1 MVKKSAIA
9 IALLGSLYGTSA
21 SAVGTGLPWTVDE
34 SVVPGSVFNIFT
46 VDSFDFSYKAVIEQA
61 NDGGLLNGDPF
72 QEKGFFEVSS
82 YKLGV
87 ATVSSQLNCIFTPFC
102 YNMYGVFDIS
112 GTATATGGGI
122 RATFTSATLSL
133 YLDPD
138 QNTTKSLPTSDGTF
152 DGIIAGSVTLG
163 GNIED
168 LLIGTATLLNVG
180 EAHVFPGLANG
191 DFEVVLGNWSLTSFG
206 ASYWSAPSPFY
217 FRVNFDGNTTTIT
230 GASLTAP
237 FFAKADG
244 SGNAFFIPEPT
255 SLALLGLG
263 LFSLGAS
270 RRHSVLKKL

>member
-21 SAVGTGLPWTVDE
+21 SAVGTGSPWTVNE
-34 SVVPGSVFNIFT
+34 GVVPNSLSNIFT
-46 VDSFDFSYKAVIEQA
+46 VDSFDFTYKAVIEQA
-61 NDGGLLNGDPF
+61 NNGGPLNGDPF
-72 QEKGFFEVSS
+72 QEKGFFEVSA

-87 ATVSSQLNCIFTPFC
+87 NTVPSQLNSLPPGG
-102 YNMYGVFDIS
+102 YGLYGVFDIS
-112 GTATATGGGI
+112 GTATAINGGI
-122 RATFTSATLSL
+122 QATFTSATLSL

-138 QNTTKSLPTSDGTF
+138 QNTTKSLPIFDNIFDGTIS
-152 DGIIAGSVTLG
+152 GNVTLG
-163 GNIED
+163 NTTDPD
-168 LLIGTATLLNVG
+168 LLIGTATLLNIG

-191 DFEVVLGNWSLTSFG
+191 DFEAVLGNWSLTAFG
-206 ASYWSAPSPFY
+206 AQYWSAPSPFY

-230 GASLTAP
+230 GASLTDP
-237 FFAKADG
+237 FFATTEG